1 MKHQLLN
8 RRLDNRKMR
17 SCIVTIAM
25 LTLGAC
31 AANKNLH
38 PDRGG
43 RFNAAD
49 TNHDGKLSRAEA
61 SDFLVGEIFD
71 SRDANHDGKLT
82 EQEWTGGDPGRLAD
96 FKKRDANHDG
106 IVTKEEALAYGR
118 THGEMNNIFQEA
130 DKNHDGYLNRAEV
143 QVYYASRE

>member
-17 SCIVTIAM
+17 SCILTIAM

-38 PDRGG
+38 SDRGG

-49 TNHDGKLSRAEA
+49 TNHDGKL
-61 SDFLVGEIFD
+61 I
-71 SRDANHDGKLT
+71 

-143 QVYYASRE
+143 QTYYASRE